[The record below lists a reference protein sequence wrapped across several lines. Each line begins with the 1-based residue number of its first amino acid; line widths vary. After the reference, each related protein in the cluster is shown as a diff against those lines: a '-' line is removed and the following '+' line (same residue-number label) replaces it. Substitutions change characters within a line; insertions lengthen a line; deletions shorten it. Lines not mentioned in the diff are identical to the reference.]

1 MQNKVWRVLLQAGS
15 TTRKVANTV
24 VSIVGVST
32 VSALGI
38 GLEAAAET
46 DSRQKQSAKED
57 DRPNIVLLIAD
68 DLGYADVQAFGGDVE
83 TPNINALADQGL
95 KFTNYHVGPSC
106 SPTRSMLLT
115 GLDNHLAGLGQMLEN
130 LSPNQVGR
138 PGYEGVINDRALT
151 IPQLLQDNGYHT
163 YMVGKWHLGGAEID
177 EKTGEEVGKHPI
189 GQGFERSFAL
199 LEGGGD
205 HYGNRGFS
213 PSRPVNH
220 FSQDGKRLED
230 VPPNFTY
237 STDFYRETM
246 TEFIESNRKDGK
258 PFYAYMAFTA
268 THTPLQVP
276 DKALID
282 KYAEFY
288 AQGWDEIR
296 AERFER
302 MKEMGIIP
310 ADMAYPPRFEEAP
323 AWDEISP
330 ERQAR
335 EARRMAVYAGMLEYL
350 DGAIGEFIDY
360 LKETGEYDNTIFV
373 FMSDNGAD
381 GHDRSRQQVYKE
393 WFLRLGVDNS
403 LENLG
408 LPNSFVSRG
417 VEWGQVSAPPFRAQ
431 KATTAEGGTRAPLI
445 LYYPGMIEGGDMTN
459 VFATIKD
466 LPATLLDYAD
476 VEHPGTSYK
485 GREIHPLSGRSMRPF
500 IEGES
505 PYVYGPDEPVAIELG
520 GTINDSLFMGD
531 WKLLRIGDEEWGDG
545 EWELFNITK
554 DPGEMNDLAAQEPRR
569 LSQMRAYYEQ
579 FLIDVGWVPAKK
591 Q

>member
-46 DSRQKQSAKED
+46 DSRQKQSSKED

-189 GQGFERSFAL
+189 DQGFERSFAL

-220 FSQDGKRLED
+220 FSQDGKRLEMS
-230 VPPNFTY
+230 PPILPIPRT
-237 STDFYRETM
+237 
-246 TEFIESNRKDGK
+246 FIGK
-258 PFYAYMAFTA
+258 
-268 THTPLQVP
+268 
-276 DKALID
+276 
-282 KYAEFY
+282 
-288 AQGWDEIR
+288 R
-296 AERFER
+296 
-302 MKEMGIIP
+302 
-310 ADMAYPPRFEEAP
+310 
-323 AWDEISP
+323 
-330 ERQAR
+330 
-335 EARRMAVYAGMLEYL
+335 
-350 DGAIGEFIDY
+350 
-360 LKETGEYDNTIFV
+360 
-373 FMSDNGAD
+373 
-381 GHDRSRQQVYKE
+381 
-393 WFLRLGVDNS
+393 
-403 LENLG
+403 
-408 LPNSFVSRG
+408 
-417 VEWGQVSAPPFRAQ
+417 
-431 KATTAEGGTRAPLI
+431 
-445 LYYPGMIEGGDMTN
+445 
-459 VFATIKD
+459 
-466 LPATLLDYAD
+466 
-476 VEHPGTSYK
+476 
-485 GREIHPLSGRSMRPF
+485 
-500 IEGES
+500 
-505 PYVYGPDEPVAIELG
+505 
-520 GTINDSLFMGD
+520 
-531 WKLLRIGDEEWGDG
+531 
-545 EWELFNITK
+545 
-554 DPGEMNDLAAQEPRR
+554 
-569 LSQMRAYYEQ
+569 
-579 FLIDVGWVPAKK
+579 
-591 Q
+591 